1 MARLSRA
8 RPYHET
14 EESLT
19 QTSSPGNSPSDKE
32 NRHATASRPGDT
44 NKRSQPRPMA
54 PDVPDAR
61 NTSRMPPNKRQRL
74 GDRSSNVQSDTQSS
88 RHRPGNRYYDPNQN
102 GSERRELRKG
112 LRDLSR
118 ELHGTI
124 PREIGV
130 WHSSNQVQTPAMSIY
145 RPVTMASAG
154 PSNRRT
160 ATSNML
166 SRPPTRRLTRA
177 SSSTRPTC
185 RTKKRCI

>member
-1 MARLSRA
+1 MIYQRVKRESLLASLTSATAAAYCLLFRWRTMARPSRA

-14 EESLT
+14 EETLT

-32 NRHATASRPGDT
+32 NRHATATRPGDT

-54 PDVPDAR
+54 PDVSDAR

-102 GSERRELRKG
+102 ESERRELRKG

-118 ELHGTI
+118 ELHGMVS
-124 PREIGV
+124 PRS
-130 WHSSNQVQTPAMSIY
+130 WWLA
-145 RPVTMASAG
+145 
-154 PSNRRT
+154 
-160 ATSNML
+160 L
-166 SRPPTRRLTRA
+166 F
-177 SSSTRPTC
+177 
-185 RTKKRCI
+185 